1 MNVELQIMFHVLL
14 FAVCVVITFLR
25 KQWSVSLA
33 RLSREHK
40 IYDDLNTLEY
50 TFECL
55 RLFIPLEIVFW
66 ILYWIFV

>member
-25 KQWSVSLA
+25 AIDVSLA